1 MKKFILLFLPLFLIT
16 ACKQNFLDTQIRSAY
31 DDEIFW
37 TSGPNNLRA
46 FGMGVYNYLKHFN
59 RFNNNAM
66 LASATDEA
74 DHATFSEMQRFNTG
88 AWNAFTNPDDVWDD
102 YYKGIRHANLF
113 LEKSENFRSM
123 IVVDTFSNKSAYL
136 IDVDDFIKL
145 RAEVR
150 FLRAFFYME
159 LIKRYGGVPLVVN
172 TLNENESKAV
182 QRSSFQECVNF
193 IVKEC
198 DESYIDLTNHY
209 INYGIPAGK
218 TLGVGDGGTNNN
230 RLGRIE
236 KPAAIALKL
245 RALLYAASPLHNS
258 SNDKR
263 RWELAAAAGQQ
274 FFTDPNCVQVN
285 FLSTNYKDLFMAQN
299 TTNNLTP
306 RKGANAG
313 IIMTRP
319 YQLNSNVFERA
330 NYPVG
335 MANAGEGATCPSQNL
350 IDAFETKSG
359 KSITDPTSGYDPLKP
374 FANRDARLEWLIVI
388 NGSTMGLN
396 ANNTARIVQSFQGG
410 PDGVGAKEGATTTG
424 YYLRKMCIENYDLTK
439 AGTRAKSWVILR
451 FAEVLLN
458 YAEAMNEAYGPDIKP
473 LINGVVASR
482 SALDAINMVRKR
494 AGQPDILAGISQ
506 SDLRQRIRNERR
518 IELAFEEHRFF
529 DVRRWK
535 IAEQTEN
542 IPLSGISISNNS
554 GILSFDKFIVEN
566 RFFEPKMYLYPIPNI
581 EILKS
586 NGVLTQN
593 PGW

>member
-1 MKKFILLFLPLFLIT
+1 
-16 ACKQNFLDTQIRSAY
+16 
-31 DDEIFW
+31 
-37 TSGPNNLRA
+37 
-46 FGMGVYNYLKHFN
+46 
-59 RFNNNAM
+59 
-66 LASATDEA
+66 
-74 DHATFSEMQRFNTG
+74 
-88 AWNAFTNPDDVWDD
+88 
-102 YYKGIRHANLF
+102 
-113 LEKSENFRSM
+113 
-123 IVVDTFSNKSAYL
+123 
-136 IDVDDFIKL
+136 
-145 RAEVR
+145 
-150 FLRAFFYME
+150 
-159 LIKRYGGVPLVVN
+159 
-172 TLNENESKAV
+172 
-182 QRSSFQECVNF
+182 
-193 IVKEC
+193 
-198 DESYIDLTNHY
+198 
-209 INYGIPAGK
+209 
-218 TLGVGDGGTNNN
+218 
-230 RLGRIE
+230 
-236 KPAAIALKL
+236 
-245 RALLYAASPLHNS
+245 
-258 SNDKR
+258 
-263 RWELAAAAGQQ
+263 
-274 FFTDPNCVQVN
+274 
-285 FLSTNYKDLFMAQN
+285 MAQN

-359 KSITDPTSGYDPLKP
+359 KSITDPTSGFDPLKP

-388 NGSTMGLN
+388 NGSSMGLN
-396 ANNTARIVQSFQGG
+396 ANNTARIVQSYKGG

-458 YAEAMNEAYGPDIKP
+458 YAEAMNEAYGPDTKP

-482 SALDAINMVRKR
+482 SALEAINMVRKR

-554 GILSFDKFIVEN
+554 GTLSFDKFVVEN